1 MSFTDPELVQ
11 SESFDMDRQQMY
23 KESRIQDFM
32 WTDERGMLVYNNS
45 LSLIEIISH
54 TFHFSQ
60 WVHFYTHITQIMCNV
75 LERPCLAA
83 TSRFTLA

>member
-45 LSLIEIISH
+45 LSH
-54 TFHFSQ
+54 RHHFTYFSLFT
-60 WVHFYTHITQIMCNV
+60 VGALLHSYNSNNV
-75 LERPCLAA
+75 QCP
-83 TSRFTLA
+83 